1 MLRSPGPGVKD
12 PDHIS
17 GILNGA
23 PNRDIR
29 ERARLRGDTQH
40 VAQALMY
47 GNSYTA
53 AGCSG
58 LYGLTLTMAGRIYGR
73 PYLWSLPERP
83 GPFRFQEPTKARD
96 CLL

>member
-58 LYGLTLTMAGRIYGR
+58 LYGLTLTMAGHIYGR
-73 PYLWSLPERP
+73 SPSAQALFGSRNPRRRATAS
-83 GPFRFQEPTKARD
+83 FRV
-96 CLL
+96 

>member
-17 GILNGA
+17 GILNAA

-29 ERARLRGDTQH
+29 ERARLRGDIQH

-47 GNSYTA
+47 ENSYTA

-58 LYGLTLTMAGRIYGR
+58 LYGLTSTMAGCIYGR
-73 PYLWSLPERP
+73 SPSAQALCSGSRNPRRRATAS
-83 GPFRFQEPTKARD
+83 FRV
-96 CLL
+96 